1 MIFFQIPL
9 LILTYANVRSLLWIF
24 RILECQVSKQLRHRK
39 SKTYKWNAIKIISM
53 SSVTRIVA
61 IVEEDTGKKTYRS
74 HQQSYNIPIILC
86 YYCLLWLLG
95 RCSPTLLQRFLKDF
109 HYGPKMESVT
119 AKANAGLPCLALAML
134 CCAQWNEYF
143 LREH

>member
-1 MIFFQIPL
+1 
-9 LILTYANVRSLLWIF
+9 
-24 RILECQVSKQLRHRK
+24 
-39 SKTYKWNAIKIISM
+39 M

-61 IVEEDTGKKTYRS
+61 IVEEDTEKKTYRS

-134 CCAQWNEYF
+134 CCAQRNK
-143 LREH
+143 

>member
-1 MIFFQIPL
+1 
-9 LILTYANVRSLLWIF
+9 
-24 RILECQVSKQLRHRK
+24 
-39 SKTYKWNAIKIISM
+39 M

-61 IVEEDTGKKTYRS
+61 IVEEDTEKKTYRS

-134 CCAQWNEYF
+134 CHVQWNKY
-143 LREH
+143 RTRAIIARS

>member
-1 MIFFQIPL
+1 
-9 LILTYANVRSLLWIF
+9 
-24 RILECQVSKQLRHRK
+24 
-39 SKTYKWNAIKIISM
+39 M

-134 CCAQWNEYF
+134 CCAQWNKYFLKEHLKNFLEPAMFCHLAWSKMESAAAKANAGLPCLALAMLCRVQWNKYF